1 MRRICIEHTTEYRFA
16 APVTLGEHRLL
27 LRPREGHDIRIESS
41 LLSIEPAYH
50 IEWRR
55 EIYGNSLAVVRFL
68 EPANRLLIASNV
80 VVQNYVDQPLEFAIA
95 PNALRYPFEY
105 DPVEQV
111 DLLPYQTLVFPEDRP
126 VLADWVKRFCR
137 PDEGL
142 ETNELLQRLNGA
154 ITAELGYA
162 MREEPGVQSPAS
174 TLALGQG
181 SCRDLATLFI
191 EACRQC
197 GLAARFV
204 SGYLLSEAAVQDY
217 GSTHAWAEVYLPG
230 AGWRGYDSTSG
241 RLTGPEHIAVAVN
254 RRPDAVPPVA
264 GSYVGPVQPTPEMRV
279 QVSVKLI

>member
-1 MRRICIEHTTEYRFA
+1 MRRIRIEHTTEYRFS

-27 LRPREGHDIRIESS
+27 VRPREGHDIRIESS
-41 LLSIEPAYH
+41 LLNIEPAYR

-55 EIYGNSLAVVRFL
+55 EIYGNSLAVVSFL
-68 EPANRLLIASNV
+68 EPTDRLLIASNV
-80 VVQNYVDQPLEFAIA
+80 VVQNYVDQPLEFPIE
-95 PNALRYPFEY
+95 PSALRYPFEY

-111 DLLPYQTLVFPEDRP
+111 DLLPYQTSVFPEDRP
-126 VLADWVKRFCR
+126 ILADWVKRFCR

-154 ITAELGYA
+154 ITAQIGYA
-162 MREEPGVQSPAS
+162 MREEPGVQSPAR

-241 RLTGPEHIAVAVN
+241 LLTGPEHIAVAVN

-264 GSYVGPVQPTPEMRV
+264 GSFVGPVQTTPEMRV
-279 QVSVKLI
+279 QVRVELI